1 MMVTVTNTIFCDKMG
16 FKSKIRNLKD
26 CAVNSMIFN
35 NYYDEDIDDNLVY
48 LESRDGLDFTGN
60 IFRITE
66 ELSTGKYGDLKIHVH
81 AKPQVVDK
89 IKAYQKKIILV
100 VTYIRILI
108 CKKQR
113 KDRENKDKINIGN
126 YIHGAVFFIHRITEN
141 MIHLLKAYVNFLKA

>member
-1 MMVTVTNTIFCDKMG
+1 MVTVTNTIFCDKMG

-26 CAVNSMIFN
+26 CAVNSMIYN

-89 IKAYQKKIILV
+89 IKAYQKNYNLKIDSLKRQWPQKPWKRRNISLPIRASDQNMSKEKARFLSILGME
-100 VTYIRILI
+100 L
-108 CKKQR
+108 
-113 KDRENKDKINIGN
+113 
-126 YIHGAVFFIHRITEN
+126 H
-141 MIHLLKAYVNFLKA
+141 